1 MSILPEYILQQVL
14 VRGVRA
20 FREDHTLVQ
29 MLFRNLHQDDVMG
42 LVEFLRDH
50 TIDIVLNYPEEP
62 VTVPAIVITLKNES
76 ESQGFLGDSLQ
87 PPKSVQATG
96 HPFPMEDVE
105 DPADVLGG
113 GSVTDVGLSDQ
124 PLESPIQA
132 LGASATALTFSA
144 QSPFKISDPFE
155 VDNLQIR
162 ILQGTG
168 AGQVRQV
175 VSIAPNRVAGTVVV
189 EVDTAWTTPPDSTSI
204 FSFFTRDPYG
214 VQGEPSKLYDKSSV
228 VERIGAHYRVSY
240 QLLIGGPNSEITLFL
255 YAIVKAIMFINY
267 TYLQKSG
274 FLNLKMSGT
283 DFVAKPE
290 YFPDRAF
297 ARALIMEFE
306 HSFDVYL
313 EVEAVN
319 KIRMDIAVYDP
330 NVGDGSGMERVVS
343 TVEFDL

>member
-1 MSILPEYILQQVL
+1 

-20 FREDHTLVQ
+20 FREDQTLVQ
-29 MLFRNLHQDDVMG
+29 MLFRNLHQEDVMG
-42 LVEFLRDH
+42 LIKFLRDN
-50 TIDIVLNYPEEP
+50 TIDIALNYPEAP
-62 VTVPAIVITLKNES
+62 ISVPAIVITLKNET
-76 ESQGFLGDSLQ
+76 ESQGFLGDVLQ
-87 PPKSVQATG
+87 PPKSIRATG

-124 PLESPIQA
+124 LLESPIQA
-132 LGASATALTFSA
+132 LGGSCTSLKISL

-162 ILQGTG
+162 VLQGTG

-175 VSIAPNRVAGTVVV
+175 SSITPNQVSGTVAV
-189 EVDTAWTTPPDSTSI
+189 EVDAAWGTPPDSTSI
-204 FSFFTRDPYG
+204 FSFFTRDPFG

-228 VERIGAHYRVSY
+228 IERIGAHYRVSY
-240 QLLIGGPNSEITLFL
+240 QLLIGGPNAEITLFL
-255 YAIVKAIMFINY
+255 YAIVKAIMFVNY

-274 FLNLKMSGT
+274 FINLKMSGT
-283 DFVAKPE
+283 DFVTKPE
-290 YFPDRAF
+290 YFPSRSY

-313 EVEAVN
+313 EVAAVN
-319 KIRMDIAVYDP
+319 KLRLDIGVYDP
-330 NVGDGSGMERVVS
+330 NVGDGSGTERVVS
-343 TVEFDL
+343 SVEFDLNQ